1 MGPLLEWPRVTMT
14 VHRQARSIRKPQTT
28 GKLRAS
34 RRAHSVRPAPLAAVT
49 AWLDQRVPQSAPE
62 LTYAVPWELAVA
74 TILSA
79 QCTDARVN
87 QVTPALFARY
97 PTPAAMATAD
107 VGELESLIRPTGFF
121 RTKSRHLIGCARR
134 VVSEYGGRL
143 PDRMETLL
151 RLSGIG
157 RKTANVILGNAF
169 GQPAI
174 IVDTHV
180 RRVSQRL
187 GLSRSDDPGR
197 IERDLAA
204 LFPRDEWTRRSQQLL
219 LHGRYVCL
227 ARRPRCA
234 ECGLLPSC
242 PWYQKQAAKG

>member
-1 MGPLLEWPRVTMT
+1 MT
-14 VHRQARSIRKPQTT
+14 IKPVALKT
-28 GKLRAS
+28 L
-34 RRAHSVRPAPLAAVT
+34 T
-49 AWLDQRVPQSAPE
+49 AWLDHRVPEWRPE
-62 LTYAVPWELAVA
+62 LRSATPWELVVA

-87 QVTPALFARY
+87 QVTPGLFARY
-97 PTPAAMATAD
+97 PTLEAMAAAD
-107 VGELESLIRPTGFF
+107 VRELESLIRPTGFF

-134 VVSEYGGRL
+134 IISDHGGRV
-143 PDRMETLL
+143 PDRMEALLTLP
-151 RLSGIG
+151 GIG

-169 GQPAI
+169 DRPAI

-187 GLSRSDDPGR
+187 GLSRSGDPSR
-197 IERDLAA
+197 IERDLAG
-204 LFPRDEWTRRSQQLL
+204 LFTRDEWTRRSQQLL

-227 ARRPRCA
+227 ARRPRCT

-242 PWYQKQAAKG
+242 PWYRAHAAPHMAPPPIRLR